1 VESGVLKIFVAKAIE
16 YMIVDGLIL
25 ADPHLKIADRI
36 EIPKKF
42 VHLTDDIMNRIEDT
56 EDPVRP
62 VQPYACIT

>member
-1 VESGVLKIFVAKAIE
+1 
-16 YMIVDGLIL
+16 MIVDGLIL